1 MSKWWNRHGARSAS
15 SAMLGMMLA
24 AGMTPTVMAGTV
36 FTWDPSG
43 ASSSLGAPAFTA
55 DTIYGG
61 HYLWDYGPSAPP
73 FLPGVPAGRIYTVDF
88 YEQIQSFSLGGGT
101 QFIPTG
107 LGGTPGAGSYG
118 LYVKMQAQ
126 VEQVGAPQNYIYH
139 SLSMQLMADPGN
151 HNGTLSATQT
161 GVGFSNITSSG
172 EGDDIELAA
181 GSLVSGQFTL
191 GIPGSGIRSI
201 GQFAETFQ
209 PEASE
214 LGFFVTPVSPH
225 ALLDESLTTFTS
237 NIQAIIDPNDP
248 NSQWTVLNGGAAVI
262 DLTVPEPSSFL
273 LLGVGLAGLATLRSR
288 AGNRAR

>member
-1 MSKWWNRHGARSAS
+1 MSRWSNRAGAHRAS
-15 SAMLGMMLA
+15 SAILGTMLA
-24 AGMTPTVMAGTV
+24 AGMIPTAMAGTV

-43 ASSSLGAPAFTA
+43 ASSPLGAPAFTA
-55 DTIYGG
+55 DTMYGG

-73 FLPGVPAGRIYTVDF
+73 FQPGVPAGRIYTVDF
-88 YEQIQSFSLGGGT
+88 YEQIQSFSLGGGPK
-101 QFIPTG
+101 FIPTG

-161 GVGFSNITSSG
+161 GVGFSNTTSTG
-172 EGDDIELAA
+172 EGDDIELAH

-191 GIPGSGIRSI
+191 GSPGTGIRSI

-209 PEASE
+209 PEANE

-225 ALLDESLTTFTS
+225 ALLNESLTTFFG

-248 NSQWTVLNGGAAVI
+248 NSQWTVLNGGAALI
-262 DLTVPEPSSFL
+262 DLTVPEPSSLL
-273 LLGVGLAGLATLRSR
+273 LLGMGLVGLATLRDRTS
-288 AGNRAR
+288 NRAC